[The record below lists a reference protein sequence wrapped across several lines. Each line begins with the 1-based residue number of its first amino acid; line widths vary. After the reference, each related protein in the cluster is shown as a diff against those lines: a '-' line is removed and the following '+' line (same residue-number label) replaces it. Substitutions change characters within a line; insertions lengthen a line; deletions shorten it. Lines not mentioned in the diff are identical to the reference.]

1 MTGGFHPVLAFMGL
15 GATEIG
21 VILLVLV
28 LFFGAAKIP
37 QLAKSIGRAKG
48 EFEKARRDVERELES
63 TPATLPTTPPPD
75 GNKKDP
81 PEEHGTK
88 G

>member
-1 MTGGFHPVLAFMGL
+1 MTGGFPPVLAFMGL

-48 EFEKARRDVERELES
+48 EFEKARRDVERELKS
-63 TPATLPTTPPPD
+63 DPAPSPTSSPLEE
-75 GNKKDP
+75 GEKDSQD
-81 PEEHGTK
+81 ERGIK